1 MRVIKRWIQESYT
14 KRGQSTSYLALGNYA
29 QNFLYYAVLAIPW
42 NVTINLWN
50 MIYYQIMQLTFV
62 L

>member
-1 MRVIKRWIQESYT
+1 MGILY
-14 KRGQSTSYLALGNYA
+14 QSTSYLALGNYA

-50 MIYYQIMQLTFV
+50 MILCSTILLQINLCPFD
-62 L
+62 